1 MAKNQPEDIMSVLQE
16 TIEERPSGNWLSKNA
31 TAVVGVESLVAAG
44 LVVWA
49 LQERS
54 GKKKAQRE
62 VTDLTAQAKYLSE
75 LSETMRQDAVRLA
88 EMNARTSQI
97 TDAISEVNAAT
108 TELRNASENIIE
120 DRPVSKIHA
129 LEFVMLARYI
139 LALWAQNPANQLLN
153 TAHTALH
160 ATLARTTPGIQ
171 PVQGFTGAMLALEF
185 LEAVNDYLD
194 IGDGVFPGMGG
205 KVDELAEWLSSDMPE
220 EEFADALNNIL
231 YMARQDRL
239 SYVGRDLFQLGNYLG
254 PQPD

>member
-16 TIEERPSGNWLSKNA
+16 TIEEPRSGNWLSKNA

-54 GKKKAQRE
+54 GKKKALRE

-75 LSETMRQDAVRLA
+75 LSQTMRQDAVRLA

-97 TDAISEVNAAT
+97 TAAISEVNAAT

-139 LALWAQNPANQLLN
+139 LTLWAQNPANQFLSA
-153 TAHTALH
+153 AHTALY
-160 ATLARTTPGIQ
+160 ATLTRTTPGV
-171 PVQGFTGAMLALEF
+171 PEAQGSTSAMLALDF

-194 IGDGVFPGMGG
+194 MGDGVFPGMGAQ
-205 KVDELAEWLSSDMPE
+205 VEDLAEWLSSDMPE

-231 YMARQDRL
+231 YMGRQIQL

-254 PQPD
+254 LQPD